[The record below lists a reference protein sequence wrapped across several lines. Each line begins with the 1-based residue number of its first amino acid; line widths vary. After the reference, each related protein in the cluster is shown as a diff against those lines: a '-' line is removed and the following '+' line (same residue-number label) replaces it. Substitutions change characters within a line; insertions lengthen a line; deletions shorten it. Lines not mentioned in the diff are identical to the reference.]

1 MGRAFLRLLKKAVPA
16 WQGDSEPTDDSHR
29 ELRSLAYKGPTDA
42 CRWVA
47 TRPTAPAELPLI
59 TLSVSPGKMVV
70 MALPFSKNQ
79 VRKLGER
86 LRLAEVIADE
96 DAVLL
101 QRLLVAYDDALSE
114 VVTTISE
121 EAGFTVSSR
130 LKNTGTIVEKLR
142 RLRSAHLG
150 NIQDLAGARI
160 VLSGG
165 DTGRQDRVVA
175 SLVEKFSQHG
185 WKCKKIDRR
194 VVPVQGYRAV
204 HIVTH
209 VQDLPVEVQVR
220 TSWQHEWAEFMEKVS
235 DRIGRAIRYE
245 GEVDLDSVLDSLSIP
260 RDSPNEVRAG
270 IRELYDTVLTLA
282 NKMSHAI
289 SAAEIAHGVAGDA
302 AERIIGLVNEQ
313 MRDTIAALDS
323 MSINRTV

>member
-1 MGRAFLRLLKKAVPA
+1 M
-16 WQGDSEPTDDSHR
+16 
-29 ELRSLAYKGPTDA
+29 
-42 CRWVA
+42 
-47 TRPTAPAELPLI
+47 
-59 TLSVSPGKMVV
+59 
-70 MALPFSKNQ
+70 
-79 VRKLGER
+79 
-86 LRLAEVIADE
+86 
-96 DAVLL
+96 
-101 QRLLVAYDDALSE
+101 
-114 VVTTISE
+114 
-121 EAGFTVSSR
+121 
-130 LKNTGTIVEKLR
+130 
-142 RLRSAHLG
+142 
-150 NIQDLAGARI
+150 
-160 VLSGG
+160 
-165 DTGRQDRVVA
+165 
-175 SLVEKFSQHG
+175 
-185 WKCKKIDRR
+185 
-194 VVPVQGYRAV
+194 
-204 HIVTH
+204 
-209 VQDLPVEVQVR
+209 R